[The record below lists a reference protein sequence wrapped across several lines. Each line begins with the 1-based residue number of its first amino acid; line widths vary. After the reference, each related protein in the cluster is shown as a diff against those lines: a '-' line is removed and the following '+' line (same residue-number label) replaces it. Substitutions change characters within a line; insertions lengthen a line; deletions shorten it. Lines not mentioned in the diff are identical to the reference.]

1 MARASPG
8 TARSRRVP
16 AGNDCELL
24 GLAIP
29 ALGALVA
36 EPIFLIADSAIVG
49 HLGTAQLAGLS
60 IASAVLLNAV
70 FLCIFL
76 AHGTTA
82 AVARRAGAGDLRRAY
97 TLGLDGI
104 WLAVSMGLGLAAVGL
119 ALAPVL
125 VDLLGASDGATP
137 YAVTYLRISLLGLPA
152 MLVVLAATGALRGL
166 KDTRTPLLATG
177 LAAVANVPLNLVLVY
192 ALGLGVA
199 GSALGTVMA
208 QLGAAAWLCT
218 VVVRGARGYAA
229 PLRPDRPGIRAAAS
243 ANAPLFARTVL
254 LRISLLTMTF
264 VAAAQGDVA
273 LASHQIAFTL
283 WYLLAMPPESFAIA
297 SQALVGHA
305 LGAGEPATAKAVSR
319 RALAWGARERARVG
333 SPAGGP
339 APGVHPD
346 LHHRPC
352 GPRPRLVARAR
363 GRREPADRRAALC
376 PRRDPHRRRRHALPG
391 VDHAGRSPDVPA
403 ARRRRARHRGRDRRA
418 VVGADRLAAGPAGR
432 GGPALPQRRVGPVGA
447 GALDAPPGGLSAPV
461 RDGPGPMCREI
472 VGVSRRTPTPRPW
485 SRSRWLHRPAPR

>member
-16 AGNDCELL
+16 AGNDRELL

-319 RALAWGARERARVG
+319 RALAWGLGSGLALALLLVVLRPAYIPIFTTDPAVRDLVWSLALVVAASQPIGALLYVLDGILIGAGDTRYLAWTMLVALLTFLPLAGAVLVTEAGIVALWWALTGWLLARQVAVALRYRSGAWVR
-333 SPAGGP
+333 SGP
-339 APGVHPD
+339 A
-346 LHHRPC
+346 R
-352 GPRPRLVARAR
+352 
-363 GRREPADRRAALC
+363 
-376 PRRDPHRRRRHALPG
+376 
-391 VDHAGRSPDVPA
+391 
-403 ARRRRARHRGRDRRA
+403 
-418 VVGADRLAAGPAGR
+418 
-432 GGPALPQRRVGPVGA
+432 
-447 GALDAPPGGLSAPV
+447 
-461 RDGPGPMCREI
+461 
-472 VGVSRRTPTPRPW
+472 
-485 SRSRWLHRPAPR
+485 